1 MAARPVAMGSSES
14 QSDRMSRFLFKLV
27 EHFRER
33 SDGWSRTGG
42 SSYLGN
48 RYRAYMS
55 LTTYMSL
62 SACMSLSDRLP
73 LAPDPARIAPGHTV
87 EEHGGRGS

>member
-1 MAARPVAMGSSES
+1 MGSSES
-14 QSDRMSRFLFKLV
+14 QSDRMSRFLFELV
-27 EHFRER
+27 EH
-33 SDGWSRTGG
+33 SQDHSNGCSRIRG

-73 LAPDPARIAPGHTV
+73 LAPDPARIAPGHTL

>member
-1 MAARPVAMGSSES
+1 MAPEAAAKQPRPVAMGSSES

-48 RYRAYMS
+48 RYRVYEPHHV
-55 LTTYMSL
+55 YEPH
-62 SACMSLSDRLP
+62 RE
-73 LAPDPARIAPGHTV
+73 TV
-87 EEHGGRGS
+87 TCA